1 VPVRAK
7 LAVLVLVAVAAV
19 AALVASRAAAPAGRL
34 SAAFDA
40 EFLVRPDGYP
50 GLSRHYHLEFAGD
63 PLQMDPGLMYMAL
76 AEGAVDVID
85 GFSTDGRI
93 AAYGLLAL
101 EDDRRFFPP
110 YQAAPLVRSETLKT
124 HPRLGE
130 VLKTLAGRI
139 DNPTMQR
146 LNYRVDELG
155 ERAAEV
161 AQDFLRRE
169 NLLKASGE
177 RRRSAQPLI
186 VGGKHFTEQ
195 EILGEMLA
203 ILIEEQLGVPVV
215 RKLNMGGTMICFNAL
230 RAGDIHLYPEYT
242 GTGLVNI
249 LKQEAGVDPRQV
261 LSKVQTEFEK
271 RYGLVWLEPFGFD
284 NTYAMVMKRQRAES
298 LGISTIS
305 DLSRQVDTRSP

>member
-1 VPVRAK
+1 MSIRTK
-7 LAVLVLVAVAAV
+7 LVALAMIAVAAV
-19 AALVASRAAAPAGRL
+19 AALIATRAAAPAGRL
-34 SAAFDA
+34 TAAFDA

-50 GLSRHYHLEFAGD
+50 GLRRHYGLEFASK

-93 AAYGLLAL
+93 TAYGLLVL
-101 EDDRRFFPP
+101 EDDRGFFPP
-110 YQAAPLVRSETLKT
+110 YQAAPLVRMQTLEV
-124 HPRLGE
+124 HPGLGE
-130 VLKTLAGRI
+130 VLNLLAGRI
-139 DNPTMQR
+139 DNQTMRR

-155 ERAAEV
+155 GRAGEV
-161 AQDFLRRE
+161 ARDFLKRQGLLPASAGKRRDAGPV
-169 NLLKASGE
+169 L
-177 RRRSAQPLI
+177 

-203 ILIEEQLGVPVV
+203 ILIEERLGVPVV

-230 RAGDIHLYPEYT
+230 RAGDIHLYAEYT
-242 GTGLVNI
+242 GTGLVSI
-249 LKQEAGVDPRQV
+249 LKQEAAGDPGKV
-261 LSKVQTEFEK
+261 LSTVRKEFEK

-284 NTYAMVMKRQRAES
+284 NTYAMVMKKQWAES

-305 DLSRQVDTRSP
+305 GLSRQVNARSP